1 MAIKRRLGKFKYKSF
16 KIWDYR
22 YDEEKMQILHLKGN
36 VMDVYTKSLVPRY
49 STRSNCFTSFTRS
62 RIDVPIESRGKI
74 CTIEQVAVAVINVI
88 SYSDSAPD
96 KEDPQSFWEV
106 VKSWGQT
113 WLWDNMRIS
122 GDIDWLAEAI
132 RDNSLVAVTDG
143 SYIQERYPY
152 LNSAAL
158 IFECSVGRGRLMGS
172 FIEYTPD
179 ACAYR

>member
-1 MAIKRRLGKFKYKSF
+1 MAIKRRLGKFKDKSF

-22 YDEEKMQILHLKGN
+22 YDEDKMQILHLKGN

-49 STRSNCFTSFTRS
+49 STRSNCFTRS
-62 RIDVPIESRGKI
+62 RIDVPSESRGKI
-74 CTIEQVAVAVINVI
+74 CTIKRVAVAVISVI
-88 SYSDSAPD
+88 SYSDIAPD

-132 RDNSLVAVTDG
+132 KDNSLVAVTDG
-143 SYIQERYPY
+143 SYIQELYPN
-152 LNSAAL
+152 LCPVAFVL
-158 IFECSVGRGRLMGS
+158 KCSKGTSERQILPLAK
-172 FIEYTPD
+172 FIVSNRSELL
-179 ACAYR
+179 